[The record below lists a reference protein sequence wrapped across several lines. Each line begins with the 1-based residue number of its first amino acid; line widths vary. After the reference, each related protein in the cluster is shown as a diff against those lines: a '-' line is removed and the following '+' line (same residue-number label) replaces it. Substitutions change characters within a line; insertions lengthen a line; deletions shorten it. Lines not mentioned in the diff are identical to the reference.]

1 GMVSADEPG
10 KRLAANFIGGVSA
23 YGATNHVEALRTAL
37 QMRPDVI
44 FLLTDA
50 NEPQLRA
57 DELRTIGQLNQ
68 GTSINAIEF
77 GLGPEAPRYNFLQ
90 QLAAENGGQ
99 HTYIDVTRL
108 GR

>member
-1 GMVSADEPG
+1 
-10 KRLAANFIGGVSA
+10 
-23 YGATNHVEALRTAL
+23 HVQALRKAL
-37 QMRPDVI
+37 QMRPDVV
-44 FLLTDA
+44 FFLTDA

-57 DELRTIGQLNQ
+57 DDLHKVRQFNQ

-77 GLGPEAPRYNFLQ
+77 GVGPPQPRYNFLQ

-99 HTYIDVTRL
+99 HTYVDVTRL